1 LLLGACAR
9 SEEASMVPPEG
20 NEGYNRVGQVRTPEQ
35 DDREPSIGQWR
46 AALQDERQA
55 LEFGPMGTEP
65 LFSLL
70 CAPQGG
76 GVLLQRHGAAPAA
89 GTQQTMLVTIG
100 DVSERFPVSAGVGA
114 IPMQRAEVPPTSRLS
129 GLLTAAAQP
138 IVIQVEDSP
147 PLILPHNPLVADYLP
162 PHRRPTRPRRDKPD
176 WLDRRDAGGRRE
188 GDHLDDLRVVKRLR
202 AVDDLHQRLTL
213 LLRRGDLGRG
223 LAEPHQLLRAQPLAP
238 DPRHA
243 LRHSRGHPGLLEMIG
258 NTGLDDL

>member
-1 LLLGACAR
+1 MRAAFASSLCLALLLGACAR

-20 NEGYNRVGQVRTPEQ
+20 NQGYNRVGQVRTPEQ

-76 GVLLQRHGAAPAA
+76 SVLLQRHGAAPAA

-100 DVSERFPVSAGVGA
+100 DVSERFAVAAGGGA
-114 IPMQRAEVPPTSRLS
+114 IPMQRAEVPPTSRLF
-129 GLLTAAAQP
+129 GLLPAAAQP

-147 PLILPHNPLVADYLP
+147 PLILPHNPLVADYL
-162 PHRRPTRPRRDKPD
+162 RGCSRPQE
-176 WLDRRDAGGRRE
+176 AGQT
-188 GDHLDDLRVVKRLR
+188 
-202 AVDDLHQRLTL
+202 AN
-213 LLRRGDLGRG
+213 
-223 LAEPHQLLRAQPLAP
+223 LAIANTSGAAPAADTAAPATNTAQP
-238 DPRHA
+238 R
-243 LRHSRGHPGLLEMIG
+243 
-258 NTGLDDL
+258 